1 MAVGFKGAQPIDVN
15 AVADT
20 VFAPLGP
27 QVAAATMPAITETY
41 QQSVVRQSSAQAS
54 LQMEQAQTR
63 ADRSLRLDE
72 LALEQARNRSA
83 AVADVTAIYE
93 RSKGQFELGRSI
105 AEQNLVQALEAE
117 KQRDALLDERP
128 AFLGNPVRW
137 LADTWKAGKLE
148 DEVARSKET
157 ALSAAQDVNALVQIS
172 SARIQESVAQATLV
186 DAAYTQERVAEINKG
201 FEAQQGLIA
210 AGLLVT
216 DTANVASRNVYQSS
230 VELAQWAQRQ
240 AGQSLQERELAFRK
254 SSFKA
259 QQEEKQAEQAADA
272 QAAEYYMRANG
283 LPATPAN
290 KSAAWAAVVALKASN
305 PQGYADMV
313 RAGAYSLD
321 ATSGTEAVAYGLK
334 SGTVGSARTLGG
346 WINDPELVKLGS
358 DAVAREALA
367 YEASLKAQG
376 FAKAKEGGYVGTEA
390 AWFDS
395 LGAAGKKALQTQA
408 RELAQQGIDRLPV
421 TEFLAKQ
428 AGSMPIAS
436 SGLNVGAFGT
446 SRPADTAAFY
456 GVDAKAGAV
465 LSKPEVRTRLEM
477 AAAKG
482 GNAKGTITQLAELR
496 KILQEAGV
504 ANADAVAL
512 QVLSRH
518 AVGTAKEDSLVRHL
532 SDRYGI
538 APQPRLNVVVGDK
551 VYDLSSQALFTRAM
565 EQGTESL
572 EHVSLLERVVAPVA
586 QLNSSIGGS
595 VDQFV
600 ADVARTQKKDAA
612 YAALQERVRT
622 DQALRAELI
631 RRKNANTLA
640 GKVVELVDGLPPITF
655 SGDASTLYESDRTG
669 R

>member
-27 QVAAATMPAITETY
+27 QVAAATMPAVTETY
-41 QQSVVRQSSAQAS
+41 QQGVVRQSSAQAS

-93 RSKGQFELGRSI
+93 RSKGQFELGRGI

-201 FEAQQGLIA
+201 FAAQQGLID
-210 AGLLVT
+210 AGLRVT
-216 DTANVASRNVYQSS
+216 GTATTASQNVYQSS

-240 AGQSLQERELAFRK
+240 AGQDLQERDLAFRK

-259 QQEEKQAEQAADA
+259 QQEEKKQEQAADA

-283 LPATPAN
+283 LQPTPAN
-290 KSAAWAAVVALKASN
+290 KSAAWAAVVALKSSN

-346 WINDPELVKLGS
+346 WINDSELVKLGS
-358 DAVAREALA
+358 DAVAREALS

-376 FAKAKEGGYVGTEA
+376 FAKAKESGYVGTEA

-496 KILQEAGV
+496 KILQEGGV
-504 ANADAVAL
+504 ANVDAVAL

-538 APQPRLNVVVGDK
+538 APQPQLNVVVGDK

-565 EQGTESL
+565 EQGVESL
-572 EHVSLLERVVAPVA
+572 EHVSLLERVGGVVGIGLHKMVEAKFYGEETQA
-586 QLNSSIGGS
+586 QRNVKTFGVLG
-595 VDQFV
+595 
-600 ADVARTQKKDAA
+600 A
-612 YAALQERVRT
+612 
-622 DQALRAELI
+622 
-631 RRKNANTLA
+631 
-640 GKVVELVDGLPPITF
+640 KVVELVDGLPPITF
-655 SGDASTLYESDRTG
+655 SDDASTLYESDRTG

>member
-27 QVAAATMPAITETY
+27 QVAAATMPAVTETY
-41 QQSVVRQSSAQAS
+41 QQSAVRQSSAQAS
-54 LQMEQAQTR
+54 LQIEQAQTR

-83 AVADVTAIYE
+83 AVTDVTAIYE
-93 RSKGQFELGRSI
+93 RSKGQFELGRGI
-105 AEQNLVQALEAE
+105 AEQNLAQALEAE

-201 FEAQQGLIA
+201 FAAQQGLID
-210 AGLLVT
+210 AGLQVAE
-216 DTANVASRNVYQSS
+216 TATVASQNVYKSS

-240 AGQSLQERELAFRK
+240 AGQDLQERELAFRK
-254 SSFKA
+254 SSFTA

-290 KSAAWAAVVALKASN
+290 KSAAWAAVVALKASS

-358 DAVAREALA
+358 DAAAREALA
-367 YEASLKAQG
+367 HEASLKAQG

-421 TEFLAKQ
+421 TEFLTKR
-428 AGSMPIAS
+428 AGSLPIAS

-446 SRPADTAAFY
+446 GRPADTAAFY
-456 GVDAKAGAV
+456 GIDAKAGAA
-465 LSKPEVRTRLEM
+465 LAKPEVRTRLEM

-482 GNAKGTITQLAELR
+482 GNAKGTITQLAELH
-496 KILQEAGV
+496 KILDEAGV
-504 ANADAVAL
+504 ADVDAAVDATIL

-518 AVGTAKEDSLVRHL
+518 AVGTAKEDSVVRHL

-538 APQPRLNVVVGDK
+538 APRPQLNVVVGDK
-551 VYDLSSQALFTRAM
+551 VYDLSSQALFSRAIN
-565 EQGTESL
+565 QGVESL
-572 EHVSLLERVVAPVA
+572 EHVSLLERVVVPFAEF
-586 QLNSSIGGS
+586 NSAIGRG
-595 VDQFV
+595 F
-600 ADVARTQKKDAA
+600 R
-612 YAALQERVRT
+612 
-622 DQALRAELI
+622 
-631 RRKNANTLA
+631 
-640 GKVVELVDGLPPITF
+640 
-655 SGDASTLYESDRTG
+655 
-669 R
+669 

>member
-27 QVAAATMPAITETY
+27 QVAAATMPAVTETY
-41 QQSVVRQSSAQAS
+41 QQSAVRQSSAQAS
-54 LQMEQAQTR
+54 LQIEQAQTR

-93 RSKGQFELGRSI
+93 RSKGQFELGRGI

-117 KQRDALLDERP
+117 KQRDTLLDERP

-201 FEAQQGLIA
+201 FAAQQGLID
-210 AGLLVT
+210 AGLQVAE
-216 DTANVASRNVYQSS
+216 TATVASKNVYQSS

-240 AGQSLQERELAFRK
+240 AGQDLQERELAFRK

-290 KSAAWAAVVALKASN
+290 KSAAWAAVVALKASS

-428 AGSMPIAS
+428 AGSLPIAS
-436 SGLNVGAFGT
+436 SGLNVGALGT
-446 SRPADTAAFY
+446 GRPADTAAFY
-456 GVDAKAGAV
+456 GVDAKAGTV
-465 LSKPEVRTRLEM
+465 LAKPEVRTRLEM

-496 KILQEAGV
+496 KILKEAGV
-504 ANADAVAL
+504 ANADATAL

-538 APQPRLNVVVGDK
+538 APQPQLNVVVGDK

-565 EQGTESL
+565 EQGVESL
-572 EHVSLLERVVAPVA
+572 EHVSLLERVVVPFAEF
-586 QLNSSIGGS
+586 NSAIGRG
-595 VDQFV
+595 F
-600 ADVARTQKKDAA
+600 R
-612 YAALQERVRT
+612 
-622 DQALRAELI
+622 
-631 RRKNANTLA
+631 
-640 GKVVELVDGLPPITF
+640 
-655 SGDASTLYESDRTG
+655 
-669 R
+669 